1 MDLRRTHDLLRLLG
15 DETRIRLLA
24 VLSQH
29 ELTVAE
35 LTELLGLA
43 QSRVSTHLG
52 RLREAALV
60 KVRKNGQ
67 GSLYSVPSQLDDAEA
82 AQLWNQVEAWL
93 SDPLVQRDRERARE
107 LVERRIRPETWADSV
122 AGRMERHYSPG
133 RTWQSTVRGL
143 LGLVDLGR
151 VLDVASGDGALI
163 EILAPRAR
171 HMTCLDISDRVL
183 DAARQR
189 LSRLENVEFVRG
201 DMHELPFDDASFD
214 QVLLLNA
221 LSYADRPFDVVREAA
236 RVLQPGGRL
245 VAVTLAKHSF
255 TEEAKVYDHVQL
267 GFDPKEVAHMLVECG
282 LAVSLCRITH
292 QEKRRPHFQIITAHA
307 EKKSDS

>member
-1 MDLRRTHDLLRLLG
+1 MDLRYTHDLLRLLG
-15 DETRIRLLA
+15 DETRIRLMA
-24 VLSQH
+24 VLSDH

-52 RLREAALV
+52 RLREAGLV

-67 GSLYSVPSQLDDAEA
+67 GSMYSVPSNLEAAEA
-82 AQLWNQVEAWL
+82 GQLWERVRGRLE
-93 SDPLVQRDRERARE
+93 DPLIQQDRARAQR
-107 LVERRIRPETWADSV
+107 LVERRERPGTWADSV
-122 AGRMERHYSPG
+122 AGHMERHYSPG

-143 LGLVDLGR
+143 LGLLDLGD

-171 HMTCLDISDRVL
+171 SITCLDISDRVL
-183 DAARQR
+183 QAARE
-189 LSRLENVEFVRG
+189 RLEPIHNVEFTRG
-201 DMHELPFDDASFD
+201 DMHRLPFEDERFD

-221 LSYADRPFDVVREAA
+221 LSYADDPIAVIRESA
-236 RVLQPGGRL
+236 RVLRRPGRL
-245 VAVTLAKHSF
+245 VAVTLAQHPF
-255 TEEAKVYDHVQL
+255 VEEAKLYDHVQQ
-267 GFDPKEVAHMLVECG
+267 GFVPKDLAHALVEAG
-282 LAVSLCRITH
+282 LDVTLCRVTH

-307 EKKSDS
+307 EKS

>member
-1 MDLRRTHDLLRLLG
+1 MDLRHTHDLLRLLG
-15 DETRIRLLA
+15 DETRIRLMA
-24 VLSQH
+24 VLSEH

-52 RLREAALV
+52 RLREAGLV

-67 GSLYSVPSQLDDAEA
+67 GSIYSVPANLEDADA
-82 AQLWNQVEAWL
+82 GQLWDRVRLRLE
-93 SDPLVQRDRERARE
+93 DPLIQQDRARARR
-107 LVERRIRPETWADSV
+107 LVERRERPGTWADSV
-122 AGRMERHYSPG
+122 AGHMERHYSPG

-143 LGLVDLGR
+143 LGLLDLGD

-171 HMTCLDISDRVL
+171 SITCLDISDRVL
-183 DAARQR
+183 QAARE
-189 LSRLENVEFVRG
+189 RLEPIHNVGFVRG
-201 DMHELPFDDASFD
+201 DMHRLPFDDERFD

-221 LSYADRPFDVVREAA
+221 LSYADDPNAVIRESA
-236 RVLQPGGRL
+236 RVLRRPGRL
-245 VAVTLAKHSF
+245 VAVTLAEHPF
-255 TEEAKVYDHVQL
+255 VEEAKLYDHIQQ
-267 GFDPKEVAHMLVECG
+267 GFEPKALAHALVESG
-282 LAVSLCRITH
+282 LDVTLCRVTH

-307 EKKSDS
+307 EKS